1 MTKSDLVK
9 KIADVH
15 TLSKAQAE
23 RIINTLFES
32 ISDELIAGEEVQ
44 ISNFGKF
51 YVRSVAERK
60 MRNPRTGEEG
70 ITPPHKI
77 AAFRAFKSLKKA
89 VNQAKE

>member
-9 KIADVH
+9 KIAESY
-15 TLSKAQAE
+15 TMPKAQAE
-23 RIINTLFES
+23 RIINDLFDAVAE
-32 ISDELIAGEEVQ
+32 ELIAGGEVQ
-44 ISNFGKF
+44 IAKFGKF

-77 AAFRAFKSLKKA
+77 AAFRAFKLLKNA
-89 VNQAKE
+89 VNQR